1 MSHLLEVLVLMITI
15 SILPFSCINTI
26 WRGQSIMQ
34 RSNNGKGMSD
44 KYRGQERPII
54 RNIIKS
60 DFNTLLTNYGEF
72 FVPLYDA

>member
-1 MSHLLEVLVLMITI
+1 
-15 SILPFSCINTI
+15 
-26 WRGQSIMQ
+26 MQ

-44 KYRGQERPII
+44 KYGGQERPII

-60 DFNTLLTNYGEF
+60 DFYTLLTNYGEF